1 MPITK
6 IKLISLKKRI
16 IIPNNFPQN
25 SIDSAFCL
33 RIFLFSF
40 GSDFSNCFSVYVDA
54 SDKCNEL
61 AFNFQEGTS
70 TVTRTWSIRVTQ
82 YDCSYSNLAPQG
94 CTQYFYGAT
103 SGLVRTYN
111 FDGGIH
117 LADQDQNI
125 CVR

>member
-1 MPITK
+1 M
-6 IKLISLKKRI
+6 
-16 IIPNNFPQN
+16 Q
-25 SIDSAFCL
+25 
-33 RIFLFSF
+33 RIFRKIALTVAPSVLESSFSALEVIFQTLF
-40 GSDFSNCFSVYVDA
+40 FSVYVDA